1 MNLIY
6 ATEPLSDRN
15 INSVFLVGPTP
26 RSNDVKSWRPKAIEE
41 LKKVDFKGNV
51 YIPESRSGEWK
62 HSYLDQV
69 EWEHNSLDCCA
80 KSGAILA
87 WVPRE
92 LKNMPA
98 FTTNV
103 EFGMYVF
110 NDNLFYGRPNWSVKN
125 NYLDYTYEK
134 IRSRKPKT
142 NIRDL
147 VLEVTEYLDERS

>member
-1 MNLIY
+1 MKLIY
-6 ATEPLSDRN
+6 ATEPLDKN
-15 INSVFLVGPTP
+15 CDNPVFLVGPTP
-26 RSNDVKSWRPKAIEE
+26 RSAEIKSWRPKAVEE
-41 LKKVDFKGNV
+41 FEKIGFKGSI
-51 YIPESRSGEWK
+51 YIPECRSGEWK

-69 EWEHNSLDCCA
+69 EWEHNSLDHCA
-80 KSGAILA
+80 YNGAIFA

-125 NYLDYTYEK
+125 NYLDYTYER
-134 IRSRKPKT
+134 IRYRKPKT
-142 NIRDL
+142 NIKDL
-147 VLEVTEYLDERS
+147 VLEVAKYLDERS